1 MNIKKNNKI
10 NKILKSGTIRKEKK
24 IVKGLNGIEREIE
37 EYVSSLPKKNKWKY
51 VNILQENIQKNLQI
65 IIKNY
70 KNKKIKFKI
79 V

>member
-37 EYVSSLPKKNKWKY
+37 EYVFSLPKKNKWKY

-65 IIKNY
+65 IIKKY
-70 KNKKIKFKI
+70 KNK